1 MYLAHS
7 FVRPSLPD
15 RLTCMNCLKHF
26 RLITT
31 AGVLAVAA
39 CERPTAPELVAKIDR
54 AERDMLADTS
64 ERALGWRL
72 GASWDLIRLLPNG
85 RVAPNLLTDID
96 GKEHWFKAFVF
107 ERVIIRLDP
116 HDGYPCPLVLRELL
130 AVEGGRQSFMLKGSD
145 FSQPIGSNPNCE
157 GNFQDERASQPAWR
171 PVLWVERLGN
181 GPQIGAISGSAR
193 IDEAGK
199 TDDCSFLKIDRG
211 FPLKVDCELR
221 DYAVQLSVKLGVS
234 KEDSIHGRISPQ
246 QLFNV
251 SYQRVPGLRLVIHCA
266 EKRTDIGGCSPM
278 PPR

>member
-1 MYLAHS
+1 
-7 FVRPSLPD
+7 
-15 RLTCMNCLKHF
+15 
-26 RLITT
+26 
-31 AGVLAVAA
+31 
-39 CERPTAPELVAKIDR
+39 
-54 AERDMLADTS
+54 
-64 ERALGWRL
+64 
-72 GASWDLIRLLPNG
+72 
-85 RVAPNLLTDID
+85 
-96 GKEHWFKAFVF
+96 
-107 ERVIIRLDP
+107 
-116 HDGYPCPLVLRELL
+116 
-130 AVEGGRQSFMLKGSD
+130 
-145 FSQPIGSNPNCE
+145 
-157 GNFQDERASQPAWR
+157 
-171 PVLWVERLGN
+171 VERLGN

>member
-1 MYLAHS
+1 LRKNGLLAS
-7 FVRPSLPD
+7 RTL
-15 RLTCMNCLKHF
+15 
-26 RLITT
+26 LITIT
-31 AGVLAVAA
+31 LAVAA

-54 AERDMLADTS
+54 AEREMQSDSAA
-64 ERALGWRL
+64 ERTLGWRL

-107 ERVIIRLDP
+107 ERVVIRLDP
-116 HDGYPCPLVLRELL
+116 QDGYPCPLVLRELL

-171 PVLWVERLGN
+171 PILWVERLGN
-181 GPQIGAISGSAR
+181 GPQIGAISGRAR

-199 TDDCSFLKIDRG
+199 TDDCNFLRIDRG

-221 DYAVQLSVKLGVS
+221 DYAVLLSVKLAVS
-234 KEDSIHGRISPQ
+234 KQDSTHGRISPQ
-246 QLFNV
+246 QMLNV
-251 SYQRVPGLRLVIHCA
+251 SYQRVPGLRLVIHCTA
-266 EKRTDIGGCSPM
+266 ERTDIGGCATM
-278 PPR
+278 PRR